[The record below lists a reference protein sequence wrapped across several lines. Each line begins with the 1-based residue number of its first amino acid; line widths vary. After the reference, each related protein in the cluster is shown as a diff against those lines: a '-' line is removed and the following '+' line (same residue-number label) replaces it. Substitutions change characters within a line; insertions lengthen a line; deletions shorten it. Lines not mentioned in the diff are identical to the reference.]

1 MFVPENKEPF
11 PRVQYTVK
19 DTNPVWFY
27 CQQTGHCQQGMVFAI
42 NPGEDGKLV
51 KFQENARNTPL
62 TPPSPPSTPPD
73 CPPQDYRIIVG
84 GATLTFQPPNITAK
98 PGDTITFE
106 FQQKNHSVTQ
116 SSFSAPCQKL
126 ALSSGGKQI
135 GFDSGLYVIFPH
147 IISCIAH
154 AHVGINLISMPVAP
168 DATTFPTFT
177 IQVNDTAPIW
187 VYCRQTGH
195 CGQGMVFA
203 ANADECSPQS
213 FEAFQALAIQL
224 NGTAT
229 SSSCP
234 TPTPWKYSARAPR
247 AARFDYANL

>member
-1 MFVPENKEPF
+1 
-11 PRVQYTVK
+11 
-19 DTNPVWFY
+19 
-27 CQQTGHCQQGMVFAI
+27 
-42 NPGEDGKLV
+42 
-51 KFQENARNTPL
+51 
-62 TPPSPPSTPPD
+62 
-73 CPPQDYRIIVG
+73 
-84 GATLTFQPPNITAK
+84 LTFQPPNITAK

-135 GFDSGLYVIFPH
+135 GFDSGF
-147 IISCIAH
+147 
-154 AHVGINLISMPVAP
+154 MPVAP

-195 CGQGMVFA
+195 CGQGMVFS

-213 FEAFQALAIQL
+213 FEAFQALAIKL
-224 NGTAT
+224 NGTATST

-234 TPTPWKYSARAPR
+234 TPTSWKYSARAPR
-247 AARFDYANL
+247 AVRFDYANL

>member
-1 MFVPENKEPF
+1 MFVPEDKEPF

-27 CQQTGHCQQGMVFAI
+27 CQQTGHCQQEMVFAI
-42 NPGEDGKLV
+42 NPGEKLA

-62 TPPSPPSTPPD
+62 TPPSPPPPSPD
-73 CPPQDYRIIVG
+73 CPPQDHKIIVG
-84 GATLTFQPPNITAK
+84 GATLTFQPANITAK

-116 SSFSAPCQKL
+116 SSFDAPCQKL

-135 GFDSGLYVIFPH
+135 GFDSGLYVLSPH
-147 IISCIAH
+147 IISRIVD
-154 AHVGINLISMPVAP
+154 AHVGTNFVSMPVSP

-177 IQVNDTAPIW
+177 IQVIDTAPIW

-213 FEAFQALAIQL
+213 FEAFQALAIKL
-224 NGTAT
+224 NGTST
-229 SSSCP
+229 SSACP
-234 TPTPWKYSARAPR
+234 SPTSAKYGRRAPR
-247 AARFDYANL
+247 GVGFGDANL